1 MVVAWVV
8 VGWLGEMDLWTR
20 ELLQLCL
27 NPRPG
32 QGFTTH
38 LLHKGH
44 HARQA
49 TRRMQLT
56 SREVNML
63 RPIASID
70 TMEMAYLDPRWP
82 WSSARFGDEHLDTWT
97 LR

>member
-1 MVVAWVV
+1 
-8 VGWLGEMDLWTR
+8 
-20 ELLQLCL
+20 
-27 NPRPG
+27 
-32 QGFTTH
+32 
-38 LLHKGH
+38 
-44 HARQA
+44 
-49 TRRMQLT
+49 MQLT

>member
-8 VGWLGEMDLWTR
+8 VGWLGEVDLWTR

-32 QGFTTH
+32 QGFTTR
-38 LLHKGH
+38 LLHQRH
-44 HARQA
+44 QA
-49 TRRMQLT
+49 TRHMQLT
-56 SREVNML
+56 FREVHML
-63 RPIASID
+63 RPITSVDA
-70 TMEMAYLDPRWP
+70 MEMVYLDPRWP